1 MDEPALMEL
10 AQSRRNTDGE
20 AQEVSHL
27 DGHAE
32 QPIERLAPLI
42 VEHQHG
48 PTAIVHEVQ
57 WRTAHAPSSS
67 SLSSYSW
74 LRRSRLERDGWSAA
88 GITSNTARFSPLS
101 SGREPRRKTR
111 SPSSHK
117 TRE

>member
-1 MDEPALMEL
+1 MPNLAGRAVDQDIGRLDVLMDEPALMEL

-57 WRTAHAPSSS
+57 WAHRPCAIE
-67 SLSSYSW
+67 LI
-74 LRRSRLERDGWSAA
+74 LEFVFVAEA
-88 GITSNTARFSPLS
+88 IEA
-101 SGREPRRKTR
+101 
-111 SPSSHK
+111 
-117 TRE
+117 